1 MLYLFFY
8 LLLLKKIMVLHY
20 HTANKNYV
28 LRYIYLFHDIHRLL
42 SQFAAFFFFPPET
55 ERGRQLS
62 PPPPLFSLSRVQSC
76 LPQTKLLQVQIFIK
90 PSVRGDF
97 RMKQGEKREGR
108 KSSRVEETAVK
119 IRAD

>member
-1 MLYLFFY
+1 
-8 LLLLKKIMVLHY
+8 MVLHY

-28 LRYIYLFHDIHRLL
+28 LRYIYLF
-42 SQFAAFFFFPPET
+42 AAFFLFPPKT

-62 PPPPLFSLSRVQSC
+62 PPLPLFSLSRVQSC

-90 PSVRGDF
+90 PSVRGVF

-108 KSSRVEETAVK
+108 KSSRVEVTALK